1 MWGGSMRDRCRVDE
15 GWIGEGSMC
24 AGCAV
29 DIGSIM
35 SKKERRESENLFFFF
50 KERASLPYSSILCA
64 ICAPRTS
71 EPELVQFVGQCKRL
85 EVELALIPRNM
96 NQLMMNTFLTIDKKY
111 N

>member
-1 MWGGSMRDRCRVDE
+1 MWDGSMRDRCRVDE

-24 AGCAV
+24 AGCGV

-35 SKKERRESENLFFFF
+35 SKKERRESENLFFL
-50 KERASLPYSSILCA
+50 KK
-64 ICAPRTS
+64 
-71 EPELVQFVGQCKRL
+71 ELVCRSPHYYARFAHQEPVSQNWYNLLDNESGR
-85 EVELALIPRNM
+85 ELALIPRNM